1 MTCLSSGFLTER
13 IFNIIMNM
21 TTTSKNSLTKGTKS
35 VQLYKDTG
43 KLLLERFYWS
53 LRTGELIDPIDLPTS
68 DVYYIWVALKERL
81 ADPNLPL
88 GRVAESL
95 YLEGYTDHNGNL
107 IRADEDV
114 D

>member
-1 MTCLSSGFLTER
+1 MR
-13 IFNIIMNM
+13 M
-21 TTTSKNSLTKGTKS
+21 TTITSKNSLTNDTKS

-68 DVYYIWVALKERL
+68 DIYYIWVALKERL

-95 YLEGYTDHNGNL
+95 YLEGYTDRDGNL
-107 IRADEDV
+107 ILKDDDDGSSGGGGEGV
-114 D
+114 I

>member
-1 MTCLSSGFLTER
+1 MS
-13 IFNIIMNM
+13 M
-21 TTTSKNSLTKGTKS
+21 TTITSKNSLTNDTKS

-68 DVYYIWVALKERL
+68 DIYYIWVALKERL

-95 YLEGYTDHNGNL
+95 YLEGYTDRNGNL
-107 IRADEDV
+107 ILKDDDDDDDDGSSGGGEGV
-114 D
+114 I